1 MPRSSD
7 NHGGRPVGLAAAF
20 ALLLFISYIGL
31 IRYEPPPPQSAGSDP
46 QLFSALRALPI
57 LENLVGDDIPHPV
70 GSVQH
75 AVVRNRI
82 VAHLESFGYTPEV
95 QHATIEMRQGPVT
108 VSNVIARLD
117 GTIDGPAVVLL
128 SHYDSVPD
136 GTGASDA
143 GVCVAAILEI
153 ARLLKEPS
161 PPLNDIIF
169 LLTDAEEVGLVGAQ
183 AFVEAYDL
191 PRNTVVVNLDAR
203 GTSGPSLMLETSAD
217 SGWLMDIYAR
227 EIERPATSSLFY
239 EIYKRMPNDTD
250 FTVFKQNGFE
260 GYNFAFI
267 GGGENYHTEHDTFEN
282 VTLASLQHHGENALS
297 LVEFLGWNDL
307 TERASGRHVY
317 FDVFGTFVVKW
328 PEPETMRYALLLV
341 LLIILT
347 LRKLLR
353 MELIHSSGVA
363 GACVLWI
370 IIVAGGVLSG
380 WGLNRLLILLGGITA
395 PWMDG
400 ALYIV
405 SAFWLL
411 ALVWAILVVPKLAP
425 KLGVRTAWEMWL
437 GVWLWW
443 TILSLLLGMF
453 APGASYLVIVP
464 AIVAS
469 TFGAL
474 GAYLALKQSP
484 LSGRTTAVLS
494 AAAAAVIWVPM
505 EFLFYDALG
514 FGANLFLAGRAAMIV
529 AVLTPLMIRVQ
540 STPPGRK
547 KDDRQIKA
555 R

>member
-1 MPRSSD
+1 MSRSND
-7 NHGGRPVGLAAAF
+7 NHSARPVGLAAAF
-20 ALLLFISYIGL
+20 AFLLLIGYIGL
-31 IRYEPPPPQSAGSDP
+31 IRYEPPEPRPTGSDP

-57 LENLVGDDIPHPV
+57 LENLVGDNIPHPV
-70 GSVQH
+70 GSSQH

-82 VAHLESFGYTPEV
+82 VSHLESFGYVPEV
-95 QHATIEMRQGPVT
+95 QHATIEMRRGPVT

-117 GTIDGPAVVLL
+117 GSIDGPAVVLL

-136 GTGASDA
+136 GPGASDA

-153 ARLLKEPS
+153 ARLLKETS

-169 LLTDAEEVGLVGAQ
+169 LLTDAEETGLVGAR
-183 AFVEAYDL
+183 AFVEEYDF
-191 PRNTVVVNLDAR
+191 PGNSVVVNLDAR
-203 GTSGPSLMLETSAD
+203 GISGPSLMFETSAE
-217 SGWLMDIYAR
+217 SGWLMDTYA
-227 EIERPATSSLFY
+227 EVVEQPATSSLFY

-250 FTVFKQNGFE
+250 FTIFKQNGYE

-267 GGGENYHTEHDTFEN
+267 GGGENYHTEHDNFQN
-282 VTLASLQHHGENALS
+282 ISLSSVQHHGENALA
-297 LVEFLGWNDL
+297 LVRALGWSDL
-307 TERASGRHVY
+307 TERSSGRHVY
-317 FDVFGTFVVKW
+317 FDLFGYVVVKW

-353 MELIHSSGVA
+353 MELIESSGVA
-363 GACVLWI
+363 GACVLWV
-370 IIVAGGVLSG
+370 IIVAGAVLCG
-380 WGLNRLLILLGGITA
+380 WGLNKLLFLLGGITSQ
-395 PWMDG
+395 WMDG
-400 ALYIV
+400 AFFIAI
-405 SAFWLL
+405 AFWLL

-425 KLGVRTAWEMWL
+425 KLGVTKAWEMWL

-453 APGASYLVIVP
+453 APGASYLVLVP

-469 TFGAL
+469 ATGVF

-484 LSGRTTAVLS
+484 LSGRTTAVIS
-494 AAAAAVIWVPM
+494 AAAAAAIWVPM

-514 FGANLFLAGRAAMIV
+514 FGANLFIEGRAAMIV

-540 STPPGRK
+540 PAPKGSKR
-547 KDDRQIKA
+547 DNR
-555 R
+555 